1 MKPGA
6 LVLRSLTWFWRTNLP
21 AVAGAAIAVSVLA
34 GALIVGDSV
43 RSSLKRLALERLG
56 ATDVIVTAPA
66 FAREA
71 LADDLRHASGAIRST
86 APLVALDA
94 VVTHTPS
101 GRRAGSVQVFGVDD
115 RFWRF
120 HGVPGIR
127 GPAAREAIASP
138 TLAEE
143 LGASVGDALVVRVQK
158 PSAIPSGVLQGR
170 RDDVSRALRVTLRDV
185 LAPDRLGEFSLALTQ
200 APVRALFVP
209 LARVQRDLEQP
220 GRANVI
226 LVSGRDPETGQQLAS
241 AVTTALAGAAS
252 AEDIGL
258 KVHGSSPLIVESQ
271 SGLLSDRLRSAVD
284 RATQGLGYRALPV
297 ITYLANTIRTD
308 TREIPYS
315 VICALDLDAYD
326 RLARG
331 RLDRDSSSGRRAD
344 ASQVRLKA
352 DTTGESRS
360 PAAAAPAIWLN
371 AWAARELAVS
381 PGDPVTIEYYLW
393 SDERG
398 LETRHA
404 VFTMAGVVPME
415 GAGADRTL
423 TPEYPGMTD
432 APRIG
437 DWDPP
442 FPVDLRR
449 IRPADEQYWE
459 RFRAAPKAF
468 VTLAVGQRLWPSPF
482 GRVTS
487 MRVYPPADVPTVS
500 AREALR
506 RSVRSSWTPA
516 AAGVRVDAVRA
527 RALDAARGSTDFGE
541 YFLYFSFF
549 LAVSGLLLMGLFFRL
564 GIEQRTREVGLLRSI
579 GFSVVKIRRLLLAE
593 GAALAIVGS
602 VVGVFGAVGFSYL
615 ILVALRTWWVGAV
628 GTRALTLYVT
638 PLALGTGALAG
649 VIMAVATIWWTL
661 RGLALRTP
669 RALMSDGAVDAAIGP
684 SRRRP
689 GRGLAARL
697 VYDRSP
703 AWLLA
708 GALVLV
714 VLGWRAAISDTAAFF
729 GAGLLVLAA
738 ALTAFGRWVRQ
749 PARAAIHEPGV
760 RGLVRLGARQTAWR
774 PGRSVLSVALIASA
788 TFMIVAV
795 GAFRRDASDSGSSS
809 ETGGFALYAES
820 LVPLMHDL
828 ASRDGRAALGFSS
841 DDESKAS
848 RLRIARF
855 RFRQGDDGSC
865 LNLYRPSA
873 PRILA
878 PTDAFRR
885 EARFAFARSLAE
897 SDAERRNPWLLLDR
911 RFADGAVPVIGDANS
926 LAYALHRGVGDD
938 LVISG
943 AGGAPLTLRVVAAF
957 SDSVFKSELL
967 MSERDFVRLFPRQ
980 EGSRF
985 FLIDAPGD
993 RRAETT
999 ALLEERLADFGFD
1012 VQSTSERLR
1021 AYHRVENTYLTT
1033 FQTLGGLGLVLGTF
1047 GLGAVLLRNVLERR
1061 RELALLGAVGY
1072 RARHLATMIL
1082 AESVLLLGTGL
1093 VAGVLAAA
1101 LAIAPALSGRGGPFP
1116 VASTLALLA
1125 GVFVTGLVSTL
1136 AATRAAASGRLL
1148 RALRSE

>member
-1 MKPGA
+1 MRAGA

-21 AVAGAAIAVSVLA
+21 AVAGAAVAVSVLA

-56 ATDVIVTAPA
+56 TTDVIVTAPT

-71 LADDLRHASGAIRST
+71 LADDLRRASGAIRSS

-120 HGVPGIR
+120 HGLPGIR
-127 GPAAREAIASP
+127 GPAARDALASP

-143 LGASVGDALVVRVQK
+143 LGASVGDPLVVRVEK

-170 RDDVSRALRVTLRDV
+170 RDDMSRALRVTVRDV

-220 GRANVI
+220 DRANVI
-226 LVSGRDPETGQQLAS
+226 LVSGRVPHAGQGLAS
-241 AVTTALAGAAS
+241 AVTNALARAAH
-252 AEDIGL
+252 AEDAGL
-258 KVHGSSPLIVESQ
+258 KVHGASPLIVESQ

-284 RATQGLGYRALPV
+284 GAAHALGYGTLPV
-297 ITYLANTIRTD
+297 LTYLANRIRTD

-315 VICALDLDAYD
+315 VICALDLDAYE

-331 RLDRDSSSGRRAD
+331 RGDGDSSPGPRAG
-344 ASQVRLKA
+344 APQGSPV
-352 DTTGESRS
+352 S

-371 AWAARELAVS
+371 AWAARELAANS
-381 PGDPVTIEYYLW
+381 GDSVTIEYYLW

-398 LETRHA
+398 LETRDA

-459 RFRAAPKAF
+459 RFRAAPKAY
-468 VTLAVGQRLWPSPF
+468 VTLAVGQRLWQSPF
-482 GRVTS
+482 GSVTS
-487 MRVYPPADVPTVS
+487 VRVYPPADVPAMN
-500 AREALR
+500 AREALLR
-506 RSVRSSWTPA
+506 TVQSSWTPT
-516 AAGVRVDAVRA
+516 AAGVKVDAVRA

-579 GFSVVKIRRLLLAE
+579 GFSVVKIRRLLLVE
-593 GAALAIVGS
+593 GTALAVVGS
-602 VVGVFGAVGFSYL
+602 AVGVFGAVGFSYL

-628 GTRALTLYVT
+628 GTRALTLDVM

-669 RALMSDGAVDAAIGP
+669 RALMSDGAVDAAIVP
-684 SRRRP
+684 SRTRT
-689 GRGLAARL
+689 GRGFAARL

-708 GALVLV
+708 GALLLV
-714 VLGWRAAISDTAAFF
+714 VLGWRGAISDTAAFF

-738 ALTAFGRWVRQ
+738 ALTVFGRWVRQ
-749 PARAAIHEPGV
+749 PARGAIHEPGA

-774 PGRSVLSVALIASA
+774 PGRSALSVALIASA

-795 GAFRRDASDSGSSS
+795 GAFRRDAGDAGSSS
-809 ETGGFALYAES
+809 GTGGFALYAES

-828 ASRDGRAALGFSS
+828 ASGDGRAALGFSAE
-841 DDESKAS
+841 DEPETS

-855 RFRQGDDGSC
+855 RFRPGDDGSC

-885 EARFAFARSLAE
+885 EARFTFARSLAE

-911 RFADGAVPVIGDANS
+911 RFADGGVPVIGDANS
-926 LAYALHRGVGDD
+926 LAYALHRSVGDD
-938 LVISG
+938 LVVSG
-943 AGGAPLTLRVVAAF
+943 AGGSPVTLRVVASL

-967 MSERDFVRLFPRQ
+967 ISERDFVRLFPRQ

-985 FLIDAPGD
+985 FLIDAPAD
-993 RRAETT
+993 RRAEAT

-1012 VQSTSERLR
+1012 VQSTTERLR

-1093 VAGVLAAA
+1093 LAGLLAAA
-1101 LAIAPALSGRGGPFP
+1101 LAIAPALSARGGPFP

-1125 GVFVTGLVSTL
+1125 GVFVTGLVSTV

-1148 RALRSE
+1148 QALRSE